1 MSNKSNIRYNEKTVY
16 STVKNLPMLKEQ
28 AYYTSNFDVIDTIVD
43 MEILIKKAK
52 LTKTQLDVFNLY
64 FIQGYTLEEIAK
76 MYNYTTQATFNN
88 VKRSKDK
95 IRKVLKVWG
104 EVSCN
109 E

>member
-1 MSNKSNIRYNEKTVY
+1 
-16 STVKNLPMLKEQ
+16 MLKEQ